1 MWVWWFE
8 INQNNIF
15 RESWISNVF
24 WFRFWWYIDDMNNLC
39 YVLGCMCVERKIR
52 FRVSYGRII
61 RKIDNC
67 CGIL

>member
-15 RESWISNVF
+15 RESYISNVF

-39 YVLGCMCVERKIR
+39 YVLGFMCVERKIK

-61 RKIDNC
+61 RKIDNY